1 MVRRI
6 ALVSIMLLVVGCS
19 SVGGSRLPNEARSD
33 ASLYYVQHQP
43 KDGRNLHRLIAEA
56 LRDRGFKTLSGVKEE
71 RPKKADY
78 YVNYEDRWRWDMRMY
93 LLELRI
99 DVHEADT
106 GKVIGHG
113 RSYQDSLAAM
123 GMSYRDVIDRVLE
136 ALLDGKVE

>member
-1 MVRRI
+1 MSRI
-6 ALVSIMLLVVGCS
+6 AIVLITLLAMGCS
-19 SVGGSRLPNEARSD
+19 SVGGNRLPNEARSD
-33 ASLYYVQHQP
+33 VGLYYVQHQP

-71 RPKKADY
+71 RPTKADY

-93 LLELRI
+93 LLELKI

-106 GKVIGHG
+106 GKVIGYG
-113 RSYQDSLAAM
+113 RSYQPSLSAM
-123 GMSYRDVIDRVLE
+123 GMSYRDVVDRALD